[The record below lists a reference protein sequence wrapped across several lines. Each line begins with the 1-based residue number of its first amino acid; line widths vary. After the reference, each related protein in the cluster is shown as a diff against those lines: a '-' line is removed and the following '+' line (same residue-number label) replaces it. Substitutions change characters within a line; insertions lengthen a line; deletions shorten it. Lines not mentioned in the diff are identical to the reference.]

1 MKAGLKMEES
11 YYTIG
16 MAGHID
22 HGKTTL
28 TKALTNVDTDRL
40 KEEKERGISITLG
53 YAPIHTQDGTHVSIV
68 DVPGHER
75 FIRQMIAGVAGIDLV
90 VLVIA
95 ADEGVMPQTK
105 EHIEILEFLG
115 VEHAIIAVT
124 KIDRVE
130 ADMLELVSLDIAENL
145 EGTTFEKAAVFYVD
159 SVSGKGIDQLKETIF
174 TQVNTIQNRDRY
186 GSFRMPIDQVFTVQG
201 QGTIIRGTIYEGI
214 VKQASQL
221 TVLPSR
227 KKVRARNIQVH
238 NNDVIEAKAG
248 QRTAINLTGLDREE
262 IQRGDVLVA
271 SEHFIVTKTIDV
283 SIRFVKAIR
292 YTLKQRAPVKVHI
305 GTSEVIGKIVFFDRN
320 ELTEAT
326 EEVLC
331 QIRLDNEVV
340 ARRGDRFIIR
350 RPTPVETIGGGWVI
364 DPIGEKYLFGHET
377 IEMLEKKKQGSPE
390 DLIVDALSHEGLL
403 SLDQLIQMTSLDKE
417 VVTKLVES
425 DLFISLPSNK
435 YARKKDIEII
445 KDMLVTELNH
455 YHQDFTM
462 RIGMNKAEL
471 IQLVQANFSKQLIV
485 FTLEQAITED
495 LIKKESQ
502 FIALK
507 SFSPHLP
514 KKWSKRMVEI
524 IETVAG
530 DGLSVQKWEDYFKD
544 TPFSQ
549 KVVDELK
556 NYLLQ
561 TGQAYPLTE
570 DLLVDKEAFDQAVH
584 TLRQQTE
591 KTFDLKEA
599 KEIWNVSRKYLIPL
613 LELLDRLEHTKRD
626 ETKRSWL

>member
-1 MKAGLKMEES
+1 MEET

-28 TKALTNVDTDRL
+28 TKALTHVDTDRL

-53 YAPIHTQDGTHVSIV
+53 YAPIDTQDGTHVSIV

-115 VEHAIIAVT
+115 VKHAIIAVT
-124 KIDRVE
+124 KIDRVDQ
-130 ADMLELVSLDIAENL
+130 DMLELISLDIADNL
-145 EGTTFEKAAVFYVD
+145 EGTAFEHSEVFYVD
-159 SVSGKGIDQLKETIF
+159 SVSGKGINQLKEQIF
-174 TQVNTIQNRDRY
+174 KQVNTLENRDRY

-238 NNDVIEAKAG
+238 NNDVVEAGAG

-262 IQRGDVLVA
+262 IKRGDVLVT
-271 SEHFIVTKTIDV
+271 SEHFLVTKTIDV

-292 YTLKQRAPVKVHI
+292 HTLKQRAPVKVHI

-320 ELTEAT
+320 ELTEET

-364 DPIGEKYLFGHET
+364 DPMGEKYRFGAET

-390 DLIVDALSHEGLL
+390 DLIVDALSNEGLL
-403 SLDQLIQMTSLDKE
+403 SLDQLIQLTSLDKE
-417 VVTKLVES
+417 VVTKLV
-425 DLFISLPSNK
+425 DNNQFISLPSKK
-435 YARKKDIEII
+435 YARRKNIEVI

-455 YHQDFTM
+455 YHQTFPM
-462 RIGMNKAEL
+462 RLGMNKAEL
-471 IQLVQANFSKQLIV
+471 IQLVQAHFPKQLV
-485 FTLEQAITED
+485 AYTLEEAIATD
-495 LIKKESQ
+495 IIKKESQ
-502 FIALK
+502 YIAAT
-507 SFSPHLP
+507 SFLPHLP
-514 KKWSKRMVEI
+514 AKWEKRMLEI
-524 IETVAG
+524 IQMVAT
-530 DGLSVQKWEDYFKD
+530 DGLSVQKWEDYFIG

-549 KVVDELK
+549 KEVDELK

-561 TGQAYPLTE
+561 TEQAYALTAE
-570 DLLVDKEAFDQAVH
+570 LLVDKKAFEQAIQ
-584 TLRQQTE
+584 TLRQQTGDS
-591 KTFDLKEA
+591 FDLKDA

-613 LELLDRLEHTKRD
+613 LELLDRLELTKRD
-626 ETKRSWL
+626 DTKRYWI

>member
-28 TKALTNVDTDRL
+28 TKALTHVDTDRL

-53 YAPIHTQDGTHVSIV
+53 YAPIDTQDGTHVSIV

-115 VEHAIIAVT
+115 VKHAIIAVT
-124 KIDRVE
+124 KTDRVE
-130 ADMLELVSLDIAENL
+130 AEMLELVSLDIADNL
-145 EGTTFEKAAVFYVD
+145 EGTAFKHSEVFYVD
-159 SVSGKGIDQLKETIF
+159 SVSGKGINQLKEQIF
-174 TQVNTIQNRDRY
+174 KQVNTIENRDRY

-238 NNDVIEAKAG
+238 NNDVIEARAG

-262 IQRGDVLVA
+262 IQRGDVLVT
-271 SEHFIVTKTIDV
+271 SEHFLVTKTIDV

-292 YTLKQRAPVKVHI
+292 HTLKQRAPVKVHI

-364 DPIGEKYLFGHET
+364 DPIGEKYRFGHET

-390 DLIVDALSHEGLL
+390 DLIVDSLSNDGLL
-403 SLDQLIQMTSLDKE
+403 SLDQLIQLTSLDKE
-417 VVTKLVES
+417 VVTKLVENNQ
-425 DLFISLPSNK
+425 FISLPSKK
-435 YARKKDIEII
+435 YARRKDIEVI
-445 KDMLVTELNH
+445 KDMLVTELNN
-455 YHQDFTM
+455 YHQTFPM
-462 RIGMNKAEL
+462 RLGMNKAEL
-471 IQLVQANFSKQLIV
+471 TQLVQAHFPKQLV
-485 FTLEQAITED
+485 AYTLEEAIAAE
-495 LIKKESQ
+495 IMKKESQ
-502 FIALK
+502 YIAVT
-507 SFSPHLP
+507 SFLPHLP
-514 KKWSKRMVEI
+514 EKWAKRMMEI
-524 IETVAG
+524 IQTVAS
-530 DGLSVQKWEDYFKD
+530 DGLSVQKWEDYFIG

-549 KVVDELK
+549 KEIDELK

-561 TGQAYPLTE
+561 TEQAYALTAE
-570 DLLVDKEAFDQAVH
+570 LLVNKKAFDQAIQ
-584 TLRQQTE
+584 TLRQQTVDS
-591 KTFDLKEA
+591 FDLKDA

-613 LELLDRLEHTKRD
+613 LELLDRLELTKRD
-626 ETKRSWL
+626 ETQRYWI

>member
-1 MKAGLKMEES
+1 MEES

-95 ADEGVMPQTK
+95 ADEGVMPQTR

-115 VEHAIIAVT
+115 VKHAIIAVT

-130 ADMLELVSLDIAENL
+130 ADMLELVSLDIADNL
-145 EGTTFEKAAVFYVD
+145 EGTAFEHSEVFYVD
-159 SVSGKGIDQLKETIF
+159 SVSGKGIDQLKDQIF
-174 TQVNTIQNRDRY
+174 RQVNTIENRDRY

-238 NNDVIEAKAG
+238 NNDVKDARAG
-248 QRTAINLTGLDREE
+248 QRTAINLGGIDREE
-262 IQRGDVLVA
+262 IQRGDVLVT
-271 SEHFIVTKTIDV
+271 SEHFLVTQTIDV

-292 YTLKQRAPVKVHI
+292 HTLKQRAPVKVHI

-320 ELTEAT
+320 ELTEET

-340 ARRGDRFIIR
+340 ARRGDRFILR

-364 DPIGEKYLFGHET
+364 DPLGEKYRFGIET
-377 IEMLEKKKQGSPE
+377 IEVLEKKKQGSPV
-390 DLIVDALSHEGLL
+390 DLIVDALSHDGLL
-403 SLDQLIQMTSLDKE
+403 SLDQLIQLTSLDKE
-417 VVTKLVES
+417 VVAKLVEN
-425 DLFISLPSNK
+425 DQFISLSSKK
-435 YARKKDIEII
+435 YARKKDVEII

-455 YHQDFTM
+455 YHQAFPM

-471 IQLVQANFSKQLIV
+471 IQLVQAHFPKQLV
-485 FTLEQAITED
+485 VYTLEEAIAEGI
-495 LIKKESQ
+495 IKKESQ
-502 FIALK
+502 FIAVT
-507 SFSPHLP
+507 SFLPHLP
-514 KKWSKRMVEI
+514 EKWAKRMVEI
-524 IETVAG
+524 IQTVAA
-530 DGLSVQKWEDYFKD
+530 DGLSVQKWEDYFIG

-549 KVVDELK
+549 KEVDELK

-561 TGQAYPLTE
+561 TEQAYQLTAE
-570 DLLVDKEAFDQAVH
+570 LLVDKKAFELAIH
-584 TLRQQTE
+584 TLQQQTGDS
-591 KTFDLKEA
+591 FNLKDA
-599 KEIWNVSRKYLIPL
+599 KEIWHVSRKYLIPL
-613 LELLDRLEHTKRD
+613 LELLDQLDLTKRG
-626 ETKRSWL
+626 ETKRYWI

>member
-95 ADEGVMPQTK
+95 ADEGVMPQTR

-115 VEHAIIAVT
+115 VKHAIIAVT

-130 ADMLELVSLDIAENL
+130 ADMLELVSLDIADNL
-145 EGTTFEKAAVFYVD
+145 EGTAFEHSEVFYVD
-159 SVSGKGIDQLKETIF
+159 SVSGKGIDQLKDQIF
-174 TQVNTIQNRDRY
+174 RQVNTIENRDRY

-238 NNDVIEAKAG
+238 NNDVKDARAG
-248 QRTAINLTGLDREE
+248 QRTAINLGGIDREE
-262 IQRGDVLVA
+262 IQRGDVLVT
-271 SEHFIVTKTIDV
+271 SEHFLVTQTIDV

-292 YTLKQRAPVKVHI
+292 HTLKQRAPVKVHI

-320 ELTEAT
+320 ELTEET

-340 ARRGDRFIIR
+340 ARRGDRFILR

-364 DPIGEKYLFGHET
+364 DPLGEKYRFGIET
-377 IEMLEKKKQGSPE
+377 IEVLEKKKQGSPV
-390 DLIVDALSHEGLL
+390 DLIVDALSHDGLL
-403 SLDQLIQMTSLDKE
+403 SLDQLIQLTSLDKE
-417 VVTKLVES
+417 VVAKLVEN
-425 DLFISLPSNK
+425 DQFISLSSKK
-435 YARKKDIEII
+435 YARKKDVEII

-455 YHQDFTM
+455 YHQAFPM

-471 IQLVQANFSKQLIV
+471 IQLVQAHFPKQLV
-485 FTLEQAITED
+485 VYTLEEAIAEGI
-495 LIKKESQ
+495 IKKESQ
-502 FIALK
+502 FIAVT
-507 SFSPHLP
+507 SFLPHLP
-514 KKWSKRMVEI
+514 EKWAKRMVEI
-524 IETVAG
+524 IQTVAA
-530 DGLSVQKWEDYFKD
+530 DGLSVQKWEDYFIG

-549 KVVDELK
+549 KEVDELK

-561 TGQAYPLTE
+561 TEQAYQLTAE
-570 DLLVDKEAFDQAVH
+570 LLVDKKAFELAIH
-584 TLRQQTE
+584 TLQQQTGDS
-591 KTFDLKEA
+591 FNLKDA
-599 KEIWNVSRKYLIPL
+599 KEIWHVSRKYLIPL
-613 LELLDRLEHTKRD
+613 LELLDQLDLTKRG
-626 ETKRSWL
+626 ETKRYWI

>member
-1 MKAGLKMEES
+1 MEES

-28 TKALTNVDTDRL
+28 TKALTHVDTDRL

-53 YAPIHTQDGTHVSIV
+53 YAPIDTQDGTHVSIV

-90 VLVIA
+90 VVVIA
-95 ADEGVMPQTK
+95 ADEGVMPQTR

-115 VEHAIIAVT
+115 VKHAIIAVT
-124 KIDRVE
+124 KIDRVDE
-130 ADMLELVSLDIAENL
+130 DMLELVSLDIAENL
-145 EGTTFEKAAVFYVD
+145 EGTAFEHSEVFYVD
-159 SVSGKGIDQLKETIF
+159 SVSGKGIQALKEKIF
-174 TQVNTIQNRDRY
+174 SQVNTIQNRDRY

-214 VKQASQL
+214 VKQANQL

-238 NNDVIEAKAG
+238 NNDVIEARAG

-262 IQRGDVLVA
+262 IQRGDVLVT

-292 YTLKQRAPVKVHI
+292 HTLKQRAPVKVHI

-331 QIRLDNEVV
+331 QIRLDKEVV
-340 ARRGDRFIIR
+340 ARREDRFILR

-364 DPIGEKYLFGHET
+364 DPIGEKYRFGHET
-377 IEMLEKKKQGSPE
+377 IEMLEKKKQGSQE
-390 DLIVDALSHEGLL
+390 DLIVDALSNDGLL
-403 SLDQLIQMTSLDKE
+403 SLDQLIQLTSLDKE
-417 VVTKLVES
+417 VVAKLLEN
-425 DLFISLPSNK
+425 DQFISLPSKK
-435 YARKKDIEII
+435 YARKKEVEII
-445 KDMLVTELNH
+445 KDMLVTELKH
-455 YHQDFTM
+455 YHQTFPM
-462 RIGMNKAEL
+462 RMGMNKAEL
-471 IQLVQANFSKQLIV
+471 TQMVQAHVPKQLVAY
-485 FTLEQAITED
+485 TLEEAIVED
-495 LIKKESQ
+495 IIKKESQ
-502 FIALK
+502 YIAVT

-514 KKWSKRMVEI
+514 EKWAKRMIEI
-524 IETVAG
+524 IQTVAA
-530 DGLSVQKWEDYFKD
+530 DGLSVQKWEDYFIS

-549 KVVDELK
+549 KEIDELK

-561 TGQAYPLTE
+561 TEQAYPLTAE
-570 DLLVDKEAFDQAVH
+570 LLVDKNAFEQAIH
-584 TLRQQTE
+584 TLRQQTGDS
-591 KTFDLKEA
+591 FDLKDA

-613 LELLDRLEHTKRD
+613 LELLDRLELTKRD
-626 ETKRSWL
+626 ETQRYWI